1 MWNEWR
7 IPLSSSI
14 LYLFLWKNIDIFYT
28 GGSDVIVQLCLQ
40 EMLRHVESYIAV
52 VLIVLVN
59 VMPFNS
65 LTWNIPIASVLA
77 VTATVVT
84 SVVDIRATDKH
95 WLFILYLPHIYRDF
109 SRIIKVLFLL
119 SISANIYVKGSVQ
132 YTQVLTNRHPLSW
145 NPWRSQVPWLR
156 VFPP

>member
-1 MWNEWR
+1 MWNECR

-14 LYLFLWKNIDIFYT
+14 LYLFLWKNINIFYT

-84 SVVDIRATDKH
+84 SAVDIRATDKH